1 MIQEGSIG
9 LIRATQLFDPLRGL
23 RFSTYATIW
32 IKEVLSN
39 SNSLDEVISLPSRE
53 KAIHNKVRRA
63 WEDMAIETGDGD
75 GASRGGGKRP
85 SASSTEELAVR
96 LGMDKSSVEEN
107 LCRMACVTNV
117 LSLDYQY
124 PSSTRSGHSSGDMDE
139 ALRSCSSFGTDADLA
154 ECAQFRADVVSGLV
168 KNLT

>member
-53 KAIHNKVRRA
+53 KAIHNKVRMA

-75 GASRGGGKRP
+75 GAARGGG
-85 SASSTEELAVR
+85 EEAERILD
-96 LGMDKSSVEEN
+96 GG
-107 LCRMACVTNV
+107 ACGPAR
-117 LSLDYQY
+117 D
-124 PSSTRSGHSSGDMDE
+124 G
-139 ALRSCSSFGTDADLA
+139 
-154 ECAQFRADVVSGLV
+154 
-168 KNLT
+168 